1 MKKLARQYLLAVTTS
16 CLLLSAGCS
25 QKKESTLPSDLT
37 AEQYLNM
44 AATADPL
51 KKSLYEMAAANKL
64 ITQQKASQ
72 AKQVLSTLDPNLS
85 PQQQAQKQLLQA
97 RLSLLNAQPQD
108 ALSILQNLLAS
119 NASLPQD
126 EQVALYQLLANT
138 YETLGNTLA
147 SIQSRM
153 TLSQLL
159 DNKQAKRLNDIAIW
173 HTLQTQTPAQLEQL
187 QSQAQASGERGWISL
202 ALITRT
208 ASTPNALVTALRRW
222 ESDYPNHDALSLL
235 PPNITAAATAPEK
248 TKMIALLLP
257 LSGRY
262 AADGTAIKNGFL
274 AAYYAAQKH
283 TLNLPKLKIYD
294 TNNQSIDTVYDTAI
308 NNGANFIIGPL
319 LKPNI
324 QQLVKDDKLSAPT
337 LALNTLADIH
347 GNRYLY
353 QFGLSPI
360 DEAVQAAN
368 RASQAGYQHA
378 VIIAANNTWGKTLTH
393 VFSQAWQDKGGT
405 IVDTLQTQDS
415 QQLSSAISKLLNI
428 NLVNA
433 EYNHLKAVLHT
444 PIRFIPRRRHDIDF
458 IYMVEQ
464 PKIARQIVPL
474 LRYYFA
480 SDLPIYSVS
489 QIYSGHNHTGTDR
502 DLNGV
507 IFCDMPWVLNPEQ
520 SKQMQNLRQQI
531 KMVWPTSY
539 EHYPKLYA
547 LGIDSYLILTKLP
560 QLKALPQFGI
570 AGATGELYLDQ
581 SQHIFRR
588 LLWAK
593 FKNGAPVLLK

>member
-1 MKKLARQYLLAVTTS
+1 MKKLARQRLYLTTVS
-16 CLLLSAGCS
+16 FLLLIASCS
-25 QKKESTLPSDLT
+25 QKRESTVPSDLT

-64 ITQQKASQ
+64 IKQQKASQ
-72 AKQVLSTLDPNLS
+72 AKQILSTIDTNLS
-85 PQQQAQKQLLQA
+85 PEQQAQKQLLQA
-97 RLSLLNAQPQD
+97 RLSLLNAQPQT
-108 ALSILQNLLAS
+108 ALAILQNLLAS
-119 NASLPQD
+119 NVSLPQTQ
-126 EQVALYQLLANT
+126 QVSLYQLLANT

-159 DNKQAKRLNDIAIW
+159 GDKQAKRLNDIAIW
-173 HTLQTQTPAQLEQL
+173 HTLQAQSPNQLEQL
-187 QSQAQASGERGWISL
+187 QSQVQANGERGWITL

-208 ASTPNALVTALRRW
+208 ASSPNALVTALRRW
-222 ESDYPNHDALSLL
+222 EADYPNHEALSLL
-235 PPNITAAATAPEK
+235 PPNITAAATAPSK

-257 LSGRY
+257 LHGRY
-262 AADGTAIKNGFL
+262 GADGTAIKNGFL

-283 TLNLPKLKIYD
+283 AINLPKLKIYD
-294 TNNQSIDTVYDTAI
+294 TSSQPIDTVYDTAL
-308 NNGANFIIGPL
+308 NNGANFVIGPL
-319 LKPNI
+319 LKQNI
-324 QQLVKDDKLSAPT
+324 QQLANDSKLRVPT
-337 LALNTLADIH
+337 LALNTLADLQPNH
-347 GNRYLY
+347 HLY

-378 VIIAANNTWGKTLTH
+378 IIIATNNDWGKTLTK
-393 VFSQAWQDKGGT
+393 VFSAAWQKKNGT
-405 IVDTLQTQDS
+405 IVDTLQTQGTS
-415 QQLSSAISKLLNI
+415 HLSSSIRKLLNI
-428 NLVNA
+428 DTVNK
-433 EYNHLKAVLHT
+433 EYRHLKVILHT
-444 PIRFIPRRRHDIDF
+444 PIRFIPRRREDIDF
-458 IYMVEQ
+458 IYMIEQ
-464 PKIARQIVPL
+464 PNIARQIVPL
-474 LRYYFA
+474 LKYYFA
-480 SDLPIYSVS
+480 NNIPVYSVS
-489 QIYSGHNHTGTDR
+489 QIYSGHNHTSVDR
-502 DLNGV
+502 DLDGV
-507 IFCDMPWVLNPEQ
+507 TFCDMPWVLNPQQ

-539 EHYPKLYA
+539 EHHPKLYA

-588 LLWAK
+588 LLWAQ
-593 FKNGAPVLLK
+593 FKNGSPVLLK